1 MQTTRPRFVLGLR
14 LEPHKALTNR
24 RGPLPLLLDDLF
36 VHFDD
41 DRTKAGLVV
50 LDGLADTTQVLLFT
64 HHARV
69 AEQAAEVIASDRV
82 TIHQL

>member
-1 MQTTRPRFVLGLR
+1 
-14 LEPHKALTNR
+14 
-24 RGPLPLLLDDLF
+24 
-36 VHFDD
+36 
-41 DRTKAGLVV
+41 V

-69 AEQAAEVIASDRV
+69 AEQAAEVIATDRV